1 MIQSRRCVLDTTAI
15 LEWTLNKPKHDT
27 IEQLLPYAVVPV
39 SCLTESIY
47 KTRHRNNYD
56 IAEQLRVAGV
66 EFEHFGVSDAL
77 RAGQLISDSLSSG
90 DGNSLSMADGICIAI
105 AERLRLALVSNDH
118 YWETLDINV
127 EVHPY
132 Y

>member
-1 MIQSRRCVLDTTAI
+1 VLDTSAI
-15 LEWTLNKPKHDT
+15 LEWTLNRPKHDT
-27 IEQLLPYAVVPV
+27 IEQLLPHAVVPV

-47 KTRHRNNYD
+47 KTRHRNNDD

-66 EFEHFGVSDAL
+66 KFEDFGISDAL
-77 RAGQLISDSLSSG
+77 RAGQLIADSLSLG

-127 EVHPY
+127 EVLPFY
-132 Y
+132 